1 MSLNMRKEIRA
12 EIRANK
18 QALKKIWRDDKVAYR
33 QLVRESFQHDAAKR
47 RIVNLIH
54 RQQKRVNRI
63 SIKIQNRI
71 AILEGR
77 LS

>member
-1 MSLNMRKEIRA
+1 MRKEIRA

-18 QALKKIWRDDKVAYR
+18 QALKKIWRDDKVAAR
-33 QLVRESFQHDAAKR
+33 QLLLEHAQHEAHKR
-47 RIVNLIH
+47 RIENLIH